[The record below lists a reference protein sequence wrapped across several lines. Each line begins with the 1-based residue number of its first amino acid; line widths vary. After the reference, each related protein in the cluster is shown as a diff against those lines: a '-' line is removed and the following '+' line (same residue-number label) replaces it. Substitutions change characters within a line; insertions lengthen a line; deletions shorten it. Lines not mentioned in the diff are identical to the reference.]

1 MGRIDLSDQ
10 ERAAQSDSTAG
21 RPAAGA
27 DSSARTSRLTP
38 AVVRTGALAAALSL
52 AISGGAYAAVIAAG
66 PSAAPVSESQARLE
80 AIGSS
85 SSEGDEEPGLAVEEA
100 VQTVTTTTEDTVEA
114 HGSVEQSTDELTEGE
129 TKVGTEGVDGVTRT
143 TYRVTLVDGQEVS
156 REAVATVV
164 VTEKVDEVVLVGTG
178 SASPSSSSS
187 DSSSGTTPTTSTAV
201 DDGSVWAR
209 LAQCESGG
217 NPAANTG
224 NGYYGMYQFTL
235 STWRSV
241 GGTGYPHEADAATQT
256 AMAQAL
262 QARSGWGQWPHCAAQ
277 LGLL

>member
-1 MGRIDLSDQ
+1 MGRIDLRDQ
-10 ERAAQSDSTAG
+10 ERAAQGDSHAGRTAAGSDS
-21 RPAAGA
+21 AAW
-27 DSSARTSRLTP
+27 TSRLTP

-52 AISGGAYAAVIAAG
+52 AISGGAYAAVIAADPG
-66 PSAAPVSESQARLE
+66 AAPISEPQARLE

-85 SSEGDEEPGLAVEEA
+85 SSEGDEEPGLAVEEP

-114 HGSVEQSTDELTEGE
+114 HGSVEQSTDELAEGE

-156 REAVATVV
+156 RDAVATVV

-178 SASPSSSSS
+178 STSSSS
-187 DSSSGTTPTTSTAV
+187 DSSGTTPTTSSTAV

-224 NGYYGMYQFTL
+224 NGYYGMYQFSL

-262 QARSGWGQWPHCAAQ
+262 QSRSGWGQWPHCAAQ

>member
-10 ERAAQSDSTAG
+10 ERVARS
-21 RPAAGA
+21 
-27 DSSARTSRLTP
+27 DSSAGRSAAGPDSAPWTSRLTP
-38 AVVRTGALAAALSL
+38 AVVRTGAFAAALSL
-52 AISGGAYAAVIAAG
+52 AISGGAYAAVVAADPG
-66 PSAAPVSESQARLE
+66 AAPISESQARLD

-85 SSEGDEEPGLAVEEA
+85 SEGEEATGLAVEEA
-100 VQTVTTTTEDTVEA
+100 VQVVTTTVEDTVEA
-114 HGSVEQSTDELTEGE
+114 HGSIEQSTDELTEGE

-156 REAVATVV
+156 RETVATVV

-178 SASPSSSSS
+178 SASPSSSSGSS
-187 DSSSGTTPTTSTAV
+187 DSSSGTASTAV

-224 NGYYGMYQFTL
+224 NGYYGMYQFSL

-262 QARSGWGQWPHCAAQ
+262 QARSGWGQWPHCAAK